1 MEHSGELII
10 VLMES
15 IFVILFKLISKSHT
29 TKARHGQ
36 GWRARVRIGAG
47 DAIGRIPAEMCPTH
61 QRVCHSLIPAG
72 GRGAGG
78 HLRSCPE
85 LRSVSHSRCCGW
97 NTWCLWESGALPFS
111 EGSGLADLGPKP
123 TERLPPAPP
132 AQRQKIL
139 LAAGSDGEEPPSE
152 DPQEVDPEAP
162 RAFSVG
168 PGDLHRCCRGSS
180 PPRCLRLT
188 WRHQV
193 PGLDAGP
200 GNRQPSA
207 LGGSGLLCS
216 PPVAESPETQG
227 FKAQVPGPHP
237 APSNRAR
244 RGGRGSCVHK
254 AAPG

>member
-1 MEHSGELII
+1 M
-10 VLMES
+10 S
-15 IFVILFKLISKSHT
+15 IS
-29 TKARHGQ
+29 
-36 GWRARVRIGAG
+36 
-47 DAIGRIPAEMCPTH
+47 
-61 QRVCHSLIPAG
+61 VCVTACSPRG
-72 GRGAGG
+72 GRGGG

-85 LRSVSHSRCCGW
+85 LHSVSHSRCCGQ
-97 NTWCLWESGALPFS
+97 NKWCLWESGALPFS

-123 TERLPPAPP
+123 MERLPPAPP

-152 DPQEVDPEAP
+152 DPQEVALEAPEAL

-193 PGLDAGP
+193 PALDAGP
-200 GNRQPSA
+200 PGKELLSGSQGTVSLQLWAAQGCSA
-207 LGGSGLLCS
+207 RPLWQNHQRHKVSRCRFLG
-216 PPVAESPETQG
+216 PTQ
-227 FKAQVPGPHP
+227 PHP
-237 APSNRAR
+237 TGSR